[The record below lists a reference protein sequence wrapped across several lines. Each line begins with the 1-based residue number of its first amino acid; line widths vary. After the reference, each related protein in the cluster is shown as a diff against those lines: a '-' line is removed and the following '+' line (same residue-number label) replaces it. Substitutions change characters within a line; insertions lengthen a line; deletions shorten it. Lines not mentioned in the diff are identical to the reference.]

1 MENFKQKWYNFLIWI
16 SGAAL
21 LLLLLISTGTFWLL
35 LSEGLAASWS
45 QEMWREIGSAAFET
59 IAIIVM
65 MTVVVA
71 PLGILVAIY
80 LHEYATDG
88 FLVRVVRLALSN
100 LAGIPAIVV
109 GMFGLAFFINFLG
122 EGIDRTFFNHQ
133 FPLPRFSKGGIL
145 WASLT
150 LALLTLPTMVIS
162 TEKAL
167 AAVPSAS
174 REEALALAATK
185 LQILWHIV
193 SPNAIMGIFSGITL
207 AMSRGTAAVAPL
219 IIMCTIQA
227 TPVDGA
233 SAFLHLEREFA
244 HLGFHIFDAG
254 VATAN
259 VEVAKAVAYTAA
271 LLLVLLAL
279 GFHLIAII
287 LRNCS
292 NNQQL

>member
-1 MENFKQKWYNFLIWI
+1 MSSFWKQSNFPIWI

-21 LLLLLISTGTFWLL
+21 LLLLVISTGMFWLL

-45 QEMWREIGSAAFET
+45 QEMWREIRSAAFGT

-88 FLVRVVRLALSN
+88 LFVRVVRVALSN

-122 EGIDRTFFNHQ
+122 EGIDRTFFSHQ
-133 FPLPRFSKGGIL
+133 LPLPTFGKEGML

-150 LALLTLPTMVIS
+150 LALLTLPTMVIA

-207 AMSRGTAAVAPL
+207 TMSRGTAAVAPL
-219 IIMCTIQA
+219 IILSTIQS

-233 SAFLHLEREFA
+233 SFLHLEREFA

-254 VATAN
+254 VA
-259 VEVAKAVAYTAA
+259 VADIEAAKSVAYTAA
-271 LLLVLLAL
+271 LLLVLLTL
-279 GFHLIAII
+279 GFHLLAII
-287 LRNCS
+287 LRNRP
-292 NNQQL
+292 NNL